1 VALTAATLMP
11 HRHLHPAHHA
21 HPITGS
27 VHHLSPWQRRG
38 LYLTV
43 VALLLTGLPWLAL
56 HYALGSGAGELPHPL
71 EAWLM
76 RVHGLAAFAGL
87 FMFGVI
93 AGVHIPRGWRMSAR
107 LRWAKQRALGLIVS
121 VLCGGLALSAYAMF
135 YLLPEDWHAPVGW
148 LHAGVGLLLAIAL
161 PLHAKGLRR

>member
-1 VALTAATLMP
+1 MP
-11 HRHLHPAHHA
+11 HRHPPRSSQHLPSGA
-21 HPITGS
+21 
-27 VHHLSPWQRRG
+27 VHHLSPWQRRS
-38 LYLTV
+38 LYLTIT
-43 VALLLTGLPWLAL
+43 LLTLTGLPWLAL
-56 HYALGSGAGELPHPL
+56 HYTVGAGAGELPHPM
-71 EAWLM
+71 ESWLM
-76 RVHGLAAFAGL
+76 RMHGLAAFTGL

-121 VLCGGLALSAYAMF
+121 VLCGALALSAYAMF

>member
-1 VALTAATLMP
+1 MP
-11 HRHLHPAHHA
+11 HRSHPRLPPHLP
-21 HPITGS
+21 TGP

-38 LYLTV
+38 LYLTIAV
-43 VALLLTGLPWLAL
+43 LTLTGLPWLAL
-56 HYALGSGAGELPHPL
+56 HYTVGAGAGELPHPL
-71 EAWLM
+71 EPWLM
-76 RVHGLAAFAGL
+76 RLHGLAAFAGL

-121 VLCGGLALSAYAMF
+121 TLGGALALSAYAMF

-148 LHAGVGLLLAIAL
+148 VHAAIGLLLAIAL